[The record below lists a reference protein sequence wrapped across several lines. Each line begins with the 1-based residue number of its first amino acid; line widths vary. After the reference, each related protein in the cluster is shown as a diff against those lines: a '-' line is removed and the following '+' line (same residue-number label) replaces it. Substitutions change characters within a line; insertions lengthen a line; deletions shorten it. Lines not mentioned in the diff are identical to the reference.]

1 MEEKLWRVL
10 ITFMLLDEQSY
21 GFPHQLRG
29 FGSPIFGEVTI
40 GTLENHMGL
49 KKNRVYLICL
59 CKIPN
64 LVTSTIAL
72 EIYALYDYM

>member
-49 KKNRVYLICL
+49 KKIGS
-59 CKIPN
+59 I
-64 LVTSTIAL
+64 
-72 EIYALYDYM
+72 